1 MESTHHPF
9 HSFYI
14 LYLSAHIYV
23 SMCFNIYVSTEARVA
38 GSCTSYG
45 PDTVPFRPISHPTQA
60 CLHGALH
67 HFFFQNF
74 NMDTQLKITHY
85 YPNLELNNITAR

>member
-1 MESTHHPF
+1 MCGATLQKALTTHSTASIFTCTCLCEHMLHV
-9 HSFYI
+9 
-14 LYLSAHIYV
+14 YV
-23 SMCFNIYVSTEARVA
+23 GPSRPELQAV
-38 GSCTSYG
+38 G

-85 YPNLELNNITAR
+85 YPNLELNNITAK